1 MWLRILAARASGA
14 VPPAMLVRALDPVLA
29 WTPPPGPGRTGEA

>member
-14 VPPAMLVRALDPVLA
+14 VPPAMLVRALDRVLA
-29 WTPPPGPGRTGEA
+29 WAPPPGPGRTGEA